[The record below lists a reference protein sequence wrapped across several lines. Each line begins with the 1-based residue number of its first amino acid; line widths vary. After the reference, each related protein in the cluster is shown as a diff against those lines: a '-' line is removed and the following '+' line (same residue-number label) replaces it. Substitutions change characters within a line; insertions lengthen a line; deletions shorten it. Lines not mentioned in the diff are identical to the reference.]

1 MTKSRPSKKE
11 CWKTWKDQVE
21 IMMAKK
27 RTRSIA
33 IAVGLCAYSLF
44 YPFREKQK
52 SREAMEN
59 CGVSPHGLTTAFL
72 CLSPSHISQPQESS
86 SSVNW
91 EGVVSM
97 AAEGGVGQT
106 TSTPPHTHCR
116 VFGDRTKMALTQHEV
131 TFLSSEVSGF
141 TGFIW
146 VLCLNSLR
154 S

>member
-106 TSTPPHTHCR
+106 TSTPPTHIAGSLETEQRWLLLSMRSPFFPLKCLDSQGL
-116 VFGDRTKMALTQHEV
+116 FGFSA
-131 TFLSSEVSGF
+131 
-141 TGFIW
+141 
-146 VLCLNSLR
+146 
-154 S
+154 